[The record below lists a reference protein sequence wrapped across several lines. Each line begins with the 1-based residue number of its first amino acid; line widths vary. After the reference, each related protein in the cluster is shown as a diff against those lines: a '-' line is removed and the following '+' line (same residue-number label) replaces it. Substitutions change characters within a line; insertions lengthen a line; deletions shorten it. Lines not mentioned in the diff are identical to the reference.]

1 MKVSIIDSALPD
13 IIRKYLPNVDVWK
26 CHQCGQCSSVC
37 PSFRYGGIRTREVIE
52 RASIGAL
59 DPSKDPSVWLCMM
72 CQGCTER
79 CQLGVEPAM
88 VITLIRNMA
97 AESGNLPDHFAE
109 EARLFIDTGLSFPK
123 TGLTKKIRKEMG
135 LDDIEVKSSTLED
148 LRTIIERTRLGRI
161 KLER

>member
-1 MKVSIIDSALPD
+1 
-13 IIRKYLPNVDVWK
+13 
-26 CHQCGQCSSVC
+26 
-37 PSFRYGGIRTREVIE
+37 
-52 RASIGAL
+52 
-59 DPSKDPSVWLCMM
+59 MM

-88 VITLIRNMA
+88 VITLVRNMA